1 MNTFAVSARD
11 MQRNYR
17 DILERVKQTGQAALL
32 MSQKEPQAAIVR
44 LEDLEKLSQA
54 RRKNS
59 AQALLDLAQEVQ
71 ALLKDET
78 LPADLSQKHDY
89 YLWGEGSQ
97 T

>member
-11 MQRNYR
+11 IQRNYR

-44 LEDLEKLSQA
+44 LEDLEKLEEA

-59 AQALLDLAQEVQ
+59 AKALLVLAQEVQ
-71 ALLKDET
+71 ALLKDER
-78 LPADLSQKHDY
+78 LPSDLSQKHDD
-89 YLWGEGSQ
+89 YLWGDGSQ

>member
-1 MNTFAVSARD
+1 MRAGVSGIRKPLQRYYTALMASARD
-11 MQRNYR
+11 IQRNYR
-17 DILERVKQTGQAALL
+17 DILERMKYTGQAALL

-71 ALLKDET
+71 ELLKDET
-78 LPADLSQKHDY
+78 LPI
-89 YLWGEGSQ
+89 
-97 T
+97 